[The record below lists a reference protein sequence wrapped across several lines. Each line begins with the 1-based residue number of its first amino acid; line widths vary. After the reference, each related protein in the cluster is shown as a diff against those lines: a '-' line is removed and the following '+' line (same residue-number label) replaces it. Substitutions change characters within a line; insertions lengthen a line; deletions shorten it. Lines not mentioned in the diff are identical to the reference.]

1 MSSAKKQFGLVSLVL
16 LTAVLAALPLSA
28 MAGIIFRVQQLT
40 PTGSIVI
47 PETATFAVTAES
59 DAGNQLITG
68 IDFTVDLSEKAG
80 KGGVMTGGS
89 NSLFA
94 SGGFFASDFYPSGS
108 GLTAEFSTNDVT
120 GATVTATPTRVATFT
135 LGTNLAEVA
144 EGTYTISL
152 AGLLVLNGG
161 TTVTSSQVPTN
172 YTLAAVPEPGTL
184 ALAGLAAGG
193 LGITRLWRQRVSRSR
208 LGR

>member
-1 MSSAKKQFGLVSLVL
+1 MSSTRKQFGLVSLIS
-16 LTAVLAALPLSA
+16 LTVALATLPLSS

-89 NSLFA
+89 NSLFP
-94 SGGFFASDFYPSGS
+94 SGGFFTSDFYPSGS

-135 LGTNLAEVA
+135 LGTNLAEVM

-152 AGLLVLNGG
+152 AGLLVLNGV

-184 ALAGLAAGG
+184 ALAGLAVSG
-193 LGITRLWRQRVSRSR
+193 LGVSHLVRRRSAR
-208 LGR
+208 RRAER